1 MQFSTIDLLKLHELT
16 VPELVRHHLLED
28 GVLFVRAGT
37 GTLAASNGQYLFAPN
52 SSFFLSQASSFC
64 ADFSAASS
72 VIWCQVKINYVDLHQ
87 ALYGAVLPLP
97 AAPQLCSAIANY
109 QQRDS
114 QSQRYLQQVLE
125 ALLFDAAQVRKP
137 GAQENVSED
146 AAIVR
151 QLDTF
156 IEAHLCES
164 FSVPV
169 LAGSVGYTAKLL
181 NAFLKRNF
189 DCTAMEYVNRYKISK
204 SKILLLCSEKSITD
218 IAYECG
224 FQSLHYY
231 SRFFKQMV
239 GVSPQYFQQTGG
251 RIR

>member
-1 MQFSTIDLLKLHELT
+1 MQFSTIDLLQLHELT

-37 GTLAASNGQYLFAPN
+37 GTLATSNGQFLFAPN

-72 VIWCQVKINYVDLHQ
+72 VIWCQIKINYVDLHQ
-87 ALYGAVLPLP
+87 SLYGAVLPLP

-109 QQRDS
+109 QQHDS
-114 QSQRYLQQVLE
+114 HSRRYLQQTLE
-125 ALLFDAAQVRKP
+125 TLLFDAAQVRKP
-137 GAQENVSED
+137 GTQENVPEE
-146 AAIVR
+146 AAVVQ

-156 IEAHLCES
+156 IETHLCES
-164 FSVPV
+164 FSVPA

-181 NAFLKRNF
+181 NAFLKKNF

-218 IAYECG
+218 IDRK
-224 FQSLHYY
+224 S
-231 SRFFKQMV
+231 V
-239 GVSPQYFQQTGG
+239 V
-251 RIR
+251 